1 MTKAQALFKS
11 SQEEVKKK
19 ISEIKDPQASLMD
32 FYFLT
37 TQEDTL
43 SDIKLVTKN
52 GREYKTQKVILG
64 SGCRY
69 FMEIFRTLGANVP
82 NPLKVPEPAP
92 LEKFESSDD
101 D

>member
-1 MTKAQALFKS
+1 
-11 SQEEVKKK
+11 
-19 ISEIKDPQASLMD
+19 MD

-52 GREYKTQKVILG
+52 GREYKTHKVILG
-64 SGCRY
+64 SGSRY
-69 FMEIFRTLGANVP
+69 FMEIFRSLGAAVP

-101 D
+101 DQVARILKYFYCNQNIESIQNELTI